1 MISVTDLIN
10 YDITDTDLAKQV
22 AKHLTIGVKQTTAT
36 LELLRDGATVPFI
49 SRYRKEMTGG
59 LDEVQIHD
67 VQVTAR
73 HIKDLTDRKKT
84 VLKAIA
90 TQQKLT
96 ATLQAA
102 IITAATLQD
111 VEDLYLPY
119 KQKKR
124 TKAMI
129 ARENG
134 LQPLAD
140 FVLTHLSEEIPTE
153 AYINDALA
161 DGAAVLAGLHEII
174 AEQIGEK
181 AIYRQWLRERMQR
194 DGFLTVTVKRDGEE
208 KDEQGVYAQYYDY
221 SESLKSLQTNTFRIL
236 AVNRGEKDGVLS
248 VKIDFSEERMR
259 HFIQIKER
267 NGQGDSGEGYQV
279 LLSAIDDAYKRF
291 IQPAVAREL
300 RQELTVLAQEQAI
313 KVFGDNL
320 YHLLMQ
326 APLKNKI
333 VMGFDPGFRTGSKLA
348 IIDANGRFLKK
359 EVIYPHKPASEK
371 QRQEAAK
378 RFQSLIHE
386 FDVALVAIGNGTA
399 SRESQEF
406 VANNLPSGVQYSIVN
421 EAGASVYSA
430 SEEARSEFPQL
441 HVEERSAISIGRR
454 IQDPLAEL
462 IKIDPKSVGVGQ
474 YQHDLNTKM
483 LDEQVGQV
491 VEKAVNQVGV
501 NLNTASVPLLTH
513 IAGLNT
519 TLAQNIVD
527 YRDNN
532 GVFTSRIDLKKVP
545 RLGPKAYE
553 QAAGFLRILDGKNIL
568 DNTDIHPESYAAAK
582 KLLDLADITAQQLA
596 TAPANERL
604 TRYDNQMTANQLGI
618 GIETLHD
625 IVGSLKKP
633 GRDGRSEMVGALLKS
648 DVLHIE
654 DLQPGMKLQGT
665 VRNVVDFG
673 AFVDLGVKHDG
684 LVHISRLVKRRV
696 KHPSE
701 IVSVGDIVNVWVVEV
716 DQKRQRIGLTMI
728 APEEKV

>member
-22 AKHLTIGVKQTTAT
+22 ANHLTIGVKQTTAT

-153 AYINDALA
+153 AYMNDALA
-161 DGAAVLAGLHEII
+161 DTDAVLAGLHEII

-208 KDEQGVYAQYYDY
+208 KDAQGVYAQYYDY
-221 SESLKSLQTNTFRIL
+221 RESLKSLQTNTFRIL

-300 RQELTVLAQEQAI
+300 RQELTVLAQGQAI

-359 EVIYPHKPASEK
+359 
-371 QRQEAAK
+371 
-378 RFQSLIHE
+378 
-386 FDVALVAIGNGTA
+386 
-399 SRESQEF
+399 
-406 VANNLPSGVQYSIVN
+406 
-421 EAGASVYSA
+421 
-430 SEEARSEFPQL
+430 
-441 HVEERSAISIGRR
+441 
-454 IQDPLAEL
+454 
-462 IKIDPKSVGVGQ
+462 
-474 YQHDLNTKM
+474 
-483 LDEQVGQV
+483 
-491 VEKAVNQVGV
+491 
-501 NLNTASVPLLTH
+501 
-513 IAGLNT
+513 
-519 TLAQNIVD
+519 
-527 YRDNN
+527 
-532 GVFTSRIDLKKVP
+532 
-545 RLGPKAYE
+545 
-553 QAAGFLRILDGKNIL
+553 
-568 DNTDIHPESYAAAK
+568 
-582 KLLDLADITAQQLA
+582 KLFI
-596 TAPANERL
+596 
-604 TRYDNQMTANQLGI
+604 
-618 GIETLHD
+618 
-625 IVGSLKKP
+625 
-633 GRDGRSEMVGALLKS
+633 
-648 DVLHIE
+648 
-654 DLQPGMKLQGT
+654 
-665 VRNVVDFG
+665 
-673 AFVDLGVKHDG
+673 
-684 LVHISRLVKRRV
+684 HISQLVKSSD
-696 KHPSE
+696 KKQPSFF
-701 IVSVGDIVNVWVVEV
+701 
-716 DQKRQRIGLTMI
+716 
-728 APEEKV
+728 KV